1 MFNVYFEKVVMVTI
15 ATKVLISDVLE
26 SLCTVL

>member
-1 MFNVYFEKVVMVTI
+1 MSNVYFEKVVMVII
-15 ATKVLISDVLE
+15 ATKVSISDVLE